1 MLMKSFEPIY
11 KELEELF
18 IHNLPDYIEKINR
31 NYNDGIL
38 IKKFENRT
46 LDEDCIKKPCFK
58 FSLEDSEYSEKDRI
72 IENTVFS
79 ISLEIKLQPHTE
91 KTSILFW
98 RYVESIGNLIDEYES
113 DNLFGIYK
121 TEKNRIFIRITLCG

>member
-98 RYVESIGNLIDEYES
+98 RYVESIENLIDEYES

-121 TEKNRIFIRITLCG
+121 TEKNKIFIRITLCG